1 MFLLYITCLYI
12 RFGLDRPFKGKQG
25 GKPCFFYVILHVQKG
40 GNMAIINK
48 SGQPVSVECSSDI
61 EQVEQVIKTLGDVL
75 IFCSYAIYEGV
86 DILRY
91 IKPYEGEEI
100 TRETTAIYASTLLS
114 LLKKQNNKF

>member
-1 MFLLYITCLYI
+1 
-12 RFGLDRPFKGKQG
+12 
-25 GKPCFFYVILHVQKG
+25 
-40 GNMAIINK
+40 MAIVNK
-48 SGQPVSVECSSDI
+48 SGQAVSVDCSHDI
-61 EQVEQVIKTLGDVL
+61 DQVEQVLKTLGDVL
-75 IFCSYAIYEGV
+75 IFCSYTIYEGV